1 MAYVLKIGVIGSE
14 ACGKTRFCN
23 YLGSINGTSE
33 YTPTV
38 GVRIVELSEQVT
50 VVNPKKEKQKIYDVP
65 ITVQLW
71 DCSSNSKYSHLWSA
85 WAHDLHGLIMFKPK
99 EISTLRDQFKV
110 FKKPLKRGSCFLTI
124 ADHPSR
130 SGNVLLFSTRNK
142 FFLENL
148 SKIALFS
155 IVGMKKSS
163 EILKHAL
170 SSGLE
175 RLLVYTRKLTL
186 TSLNHRRINS
196 KFISLWCDRIDFL

>member
-124 ADHPSR
+124 ADHPSQSLKNCIVLNR
-130 SGNVLLFSTRNK
+130 WDEKEFGNLKTRFVEWLGK
-142 FFLENL
+142 V
-148 SKIALFS
+148 
-155 IVGMKKSS
+155 VGLHP
-163 EILKHAL
+163 E
-170 SSGLE
+170 
-175 RLLVYTRKLTL
+175 
-186 TSLNHRRINS
+186 
-196 KFISLWCDRIDFL
+196 IDFDFAQSP